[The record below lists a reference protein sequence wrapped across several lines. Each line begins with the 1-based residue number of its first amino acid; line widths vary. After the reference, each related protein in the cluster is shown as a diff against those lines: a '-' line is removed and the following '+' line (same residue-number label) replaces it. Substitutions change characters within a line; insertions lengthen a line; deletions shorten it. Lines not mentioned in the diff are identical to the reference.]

1 MTEYRI
7 LKENE
12 INRSLFNCFIRR
24 QEVDLCL
31 RRENGAWVVR
41 SDPFVDDW
49 SEEDYK
55 VLIKCL
61 KNTIASGGFVCGAF
75 LNGELKGFVSV
86 ENGFFGGENKYYD
99 LSSLHV
105 SADMRRKGIG
115 KALFLLAADWAK
127 TGGAKKLYIS
137 AHSAMES
144 QAFYRA
150 MGCAEAAEYNKKHV
164 EAEPYDCQL
173 EYAL

>member
-1 MTEYRI
+1 MTEYRV

-61 KNTIASGGFVCGAF
+61 KNTIVSGGFVCGAF
-75 LNGELKGFVSV
+75 LNGKLKGFVSV
-86 ENGFFGGENKYYD
+86 GNGFFGGENENHD

-115 KALFLLAADWAK
+115 KALFLLAANRAK
-127 TGGAKKLYIS
+127 ADGAKKLYIS
-137 AHSAMES
+137 AHSAIES

-150 MGCAEAAEYNKKHV
+150 MGCAEATEYNKKHV